1 MIDALFGSKTRV
13 KLLHLFFNNPDK
25 SFYVRE
31 ITRLIDEQI
40 NSVRRELSNM
50 LEIGIITSD
59 SAENKL
65 YYQVNSEYEF
75 YSPFRMIFAADQV
88 NKTTLGKKPA
98 ASTDSDAKWQQ
109 LIRRTSGIRIAV
121 IAGALVR
128 GSASPI
134 DLLLVGNLTP
144 AKRKSLL
151 AATEKEV
158 GRELNYSVLSYD
170 EFYYRLSVRDKF
182 INEILTNQHEIL
194 VDTDNVLK

>member
-75 YSPFRMIFAADQV
+75 YSPFRMIFASDQV

-121 IAGALVR
+121 IAGALTFILAGHMAIWVR
-128 GSASPI
+128 
-134 DLLLVGNLTP
+134 P
-144 AKRKSLL
+144 AR
-151 AATEKEV
+151 A
-158 GRELNYSVLSYD
+158 N
-170 EFYYRLSVRDKF
+170 
-182 INEILTNQHEIL
+182 
-194 VDTDNVLK
+194 